1 MAFHSE
7 AINHLCFACG
17 NIIMKNAHIIDP
29 SLLSNFCEAFAS
41 NTAVIENISPRSL
54 CHVCCRA
61 VKHFMKKK
69 EGICYRIPKSI
80 IAWLPHADNGCETCD
95 LYTMNKKE

>member
-17 NIIMKNAHIIDP
+17 NIIMKNAHNIDP
-29 SLLSNFCEAFAS
+29 SLSSNICEAFAS
-41 NTAVIENISPRSL
+41 NAAVIENISPRNL
-54 CHVCCRA
+54 CHTCCRP

-69 EGICYRIPKSI
+69 KGFVTGFQNR
-80 IAWLPHADNGCETCD
+80 L
-95 LYTMNKKE
+95 

>member
-29 SLLSNFCEAFAS
+29 SLLSNICEAFAS
-41 NTAVIENISPRSL
+41 NAAVIENISPRNL
-54 CHVCCRA
+54 CHTCCRA
-61 VKHFMKKK
+61 VKHFMKKRRDLLQDFK
-69 EGICYRIPKSI
+69 IDYRLAPTRRQR
-80 IAWLPHADNGCETCD
+80 L
-95 LYTMNKKE
+95 